1 MISEHKSHNFGYD
14 IIYCFS
20 VDCTSTAPGNVK
32 LGDVTLSPVVQGVMT
47 WRSDASLSSD
57 AACAGARANV
67 AARRREVEGVGVGGI
82 HQQRAMPASRAGREG
97 RVCA

>member
-14 IIYCFS
+14 ITYCFS
-20 VDCTSTAPGNVK
+20 VDSTSTAPGNVK

-47 WRSDASLSSD
+47 WRSDVSLSSD
-57 AACAGARANV
+57 AACAAARANV

-82 HQQRAMPASRAGREG
+82 HQQRAMPASRAGS
-97 RVCA
+97 VCA